1 MCARLDAD
9 ILLMFELFNLT
20 CLVPMGLKQ
29 PSSFRRRVYIRTVYI
44 VPRGCFYMF
53 LLSISLL
60 PGFLMYD
67 LILSHSILVGT
78 LIHPKFTP
86 KK

>member
-1 MCARLDAD
+1 MCACLDAD

-20 CLVPMGLKQ
+20 CLVPMGLKP
-29 PSSFRRRVYIRTVYI
+29 PSSFRRQVYIRTVYI